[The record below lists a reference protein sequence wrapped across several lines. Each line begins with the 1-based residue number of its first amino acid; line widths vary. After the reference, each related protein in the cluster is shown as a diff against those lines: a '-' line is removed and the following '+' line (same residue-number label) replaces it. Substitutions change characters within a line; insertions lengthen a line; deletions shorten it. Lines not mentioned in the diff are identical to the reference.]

1 MIQTGKKLF
10 TKLVPALVGI
20 IMLTGFMVVGF
31 DNNLAGM
38 VVIAQASPVEGLNVS
53 EQQKTEIQAIF
64 RQANDQ
70 MKQLKANTH
79 INRSPFARNQ
89 AKQQVEELFKQ
100 LQTIR
105 TDAMGKVRNQLNPS
119 QQASFDQL
127 TAKIKEAGKNR
138 TELLKSL
145 ELTQQQK
152 MKIARAAEQSK
163 EKTWDV
169 LGDSTLSKEQK
180 ITQIKKMKQ
189 DVTNTIRE
197 QLTAEQQTKFDAW
210 RQQQQEDFVF

>member
-20 IMLTGFMVVGF
+20 VMLTGFMVVGF
-31 DNNLAGM
+31 DNNLTGI
-38 VVIAQASPVEGLNVS
+38 VVIAQASPVAGLNVS
-53 EQQKTEIQAIF
+53 DQQKIEIQAIF

-70 MKQLKANTH
+70 IKQLKANTH
-79 INRSPFARNQ
+79 INRSPFARSQ

-100 LQTIR
+100 IQTIR

-127 TAKIKEAGKNR
+127 TAKIKEAGKSR

-152 MKIARAAEQSK
+152 MKIAKAAEQSK

-189 DVTNTIRE
+189 DATSTIRE

-210 RQQQQEDFVF
+210 RQQRQEDFVF